1 MTTKKDLTKVKIGE
15 AAMRCFEKFGI
26 EKTTLDDIAKAV
38 GLNKATLYYY
48 YKNKEEIFLEV
59 AVSKGKEYI
68 TQLQSRTLQK
78 KGGDKRILF
87 YLEERVNYYRNILG
101 VSHASAETINRMLP
115 RYFELY
121 EDMLQKEV
129 LFIAQVLKEG
139 VEKEEFVKV
148 DTNKLARHLINMTDA
163 LKHNVEHKAM
173 LKMEKEV
180 DYTEAFQELSFLV
193 SLILKAIKK

>member
-1 MTTKKDLTKVKIGE
+1 MSTKKEETKVKIGE
-15 AAMRCFEKFGI
+15 AAMRCFEKYGI
-26 EKTTLDDIAKAV
+26 EKTTLDDIAKAI

-68 TQLQSRTLQK
+68 TQLQVRTLRK

-101 VSHASAETINRMLP
+101 VSHASTETINRMLP

-121 EDMLQKEV
+121 EDMFQKEV
-129 LFIAQVLKEG
+129 LFIAQVIKEG
-139 VEKEEFVKV
+139 IEKGEFVKV
-148 DTNKLARHLINMTDA
+148 DADKLARNLMNMTDA

-173 LKMEKEV
+173 LSMEKEV
-180 DYTEAFQELSFLV
+180 DYTEAFQELTYLV